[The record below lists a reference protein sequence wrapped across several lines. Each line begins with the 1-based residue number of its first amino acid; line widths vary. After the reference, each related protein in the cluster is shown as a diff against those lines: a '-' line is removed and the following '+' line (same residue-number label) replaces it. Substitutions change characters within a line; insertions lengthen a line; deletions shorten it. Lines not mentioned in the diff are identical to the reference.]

1 MSWWTYVNGLIM
13 VEPAGRTQPE
23 KRYVLETVLDHLP
36 KVSGSEENMKIH
48 IVQKEGY
55 SGSANFN
62 EFFETVRQGDFIK
75 LQDCYYL
82 ILEGQ
87 FRDRMYEQTFRELN
101 KFLNRLAK
109 RIHIDDILIRITGFG
124 KETIISNPDPY
135 QYMYEYSALSS
146 EDEPAWWEYLFWD
159 RDSSGGSY
167 PEKLTHKYPK
177 LKGRNGD

>member
-1 MSWWTYVNGLIM
+1 MSWWTHINGLIL
-13 VEPAGRTQPE
+13 VKPAGRTQPE

-36 KVSGSEENMKIH
+36 KVSGSEKDMKIH

-62 EFFETVRQGDFIK
+62 EFFETVRQGDF
-75 LQDCYYL
+75 
-82 ILEGQ
+82 
-87 FRDRMYEQTFRELN
+87 RDRMYEQTFRELN

-109 RIHIDDILIRITGFG
+109 RIYVDDILIRLTGWD

-135 QYMYEYSALSS
+135 KDMYEYSANSS

-159 RDSSGGSY
+159 RDLSGGDY
-167 PEKLTHKYPK
+167 PEKLTRKYPK
-177 LKGRNGD
+177 LKGRNAD